1 MKVADFKDSSV
12 DIVIIIDA
20 SGSMDII
27 GREVVDGFNQFIEK
41 QLEDASDAFITVS
54 QFNIENK
61 FIKKREKLSRQAMMN
76 YKEYVPCGMTALFD
90 SVKENIDFIANKT
103 KNNKVIVCIITDG
116 LDNSSKTK
124 IEDIKE
130 LISKKE
136 KDGWKF
142 VFNGADFTET
152 SAKEAGFDNY
162 RVFNPN
168 AQGVFNTY
176 IALGA
181 DVSNY
186 RTMSRKSL

>member
-1 MKVADFKDSSV
+1 
-12 DIVIIIDA
+12 
-20 SGSMDII
+20 
-27 GREVVDGFNQFIEK
+27 
-41 QLEDASDAFITVS
+41 
-54 QFNIENK
+54 
-61 FIKKREKLSRQAMMN
+61 
-76 YKEYVPCGMTALFD
+76 MTAIFD

-124 IEDIKE
+124 IKDIKE

-152 SAKEAGFDNY
+152 CEKQAGFDNY
-162 RVFNPN
+162 RVFKKN

-176 IALGA
+176 TELGA

>member
-1 MKVADFKDSSV
+1 MKVADFKDGSV
-12 DIVIIIDA
+12 DIVMIIDA
-20 SGSMDII
+20 SGSMDSL
-27 GREVVDGFNQFIEK
+27 GKEVVDGFNQFLSK

-61 FIKKREKLSRQAMMN
+61 FIKKREKLSRQAMMKN
-76 YKEYVPCGMTALFD
+76 EEYCPCGMTALFD

-116 LDNSSKTK
+116 LDNSSKTT

-130 LISKKE
+130 LVSQKE
-136 KDGWKF
+136 KDGWEF
-142 VFNGADFTET
+142 VFNGAHFTET
-152 SAKEAGFDNY
+152 SAKKAGFDNY
-162 RVFNPN
+162 RVFNPS

-176 IALGA
+176 TALGA